1 MSNGESTGR
10 DRSNR
15 ESDSPRAKSW
25 FRHAFAV
32 DSPGVAEPS
41 VEEQDVVDDVL
52 RRVARRRLEVPAT
65 LFMECFRPMNYL
77 AAQAMHFGA
86 PVGEILF
93 PEQPYRTFAGFLE
106 RRGSVDY
113 MTNRLA
119 ELAEEGKTKKAAKTK
134 GSSVSDKP

>member
-1 MSNGESTGR
+1 MKNGESTGS
-10 DRSNR
+10 DPTDH
-15 ESDSPRAKSW
+15 ESDSKPIKSW

-41 VEEQDVVDDVL
+41 AEEQDVVDDLL
-52 RRVARRRLEVPAT
+52 RRVARRRLEVPAA

-119 ELAEEGKTKKAAKTK
+119 ELAEEGKTKRTAKTK